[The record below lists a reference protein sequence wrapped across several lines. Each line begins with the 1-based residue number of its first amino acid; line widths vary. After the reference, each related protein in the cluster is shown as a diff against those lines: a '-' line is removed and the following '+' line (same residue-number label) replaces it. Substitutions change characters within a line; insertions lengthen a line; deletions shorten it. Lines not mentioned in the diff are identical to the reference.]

1 MKKLLTLLPLSP
13 LAFAEEI
20 DTIIVCVLD
29 GKSDEYIDRQ
39 SSRALKATQT
49 IKFTPSMVTNLKQD
63 FLSDYD
69 LNEGAIWRHGFNE

>member
-29 GKSDEYIDRQ
+29 GKSDEYIDR
-39 SSRALKATQT
+39 
-49 IKFTPSMVTNLKQD
+49 
-63 FLSDYD
+63 
-69 LNEGAIWRHGFNE
+69 